1 MFCKIWKKLKRRKRV
16 RIDVTRNRYN
26 LLKKKTEA
34 LIKRMKIE
42 NTVYT
47 SEEVNCRLKFM
58 NNENMGEA
66 SFDNLEDVDL
76 FLTQT

>member
-16 RIDVTRNRYN
+16 RIDVTSNRYN
-26 LLKKKTEA
+26 LLKKKIEA

>member
-16 RIDVTRNRYN
+16 RIDVTSNRYN

-58 NNENMGEA
+58 YNENMGEA

>member
-16 RIDVTRNRYN
+16 RIDVTSNRYN
-26 LLKKKTEA
+26 LKKKKTEA

>member
-1 MFCKIWKKLKRRKRV
+1 MFCKIWKKLKQRKRV
-16 RIDVTRNRYN
+16 RIDVTRKHYN
-26 LLKKKTEA
+26 IMKKKTEA

>member
-16 RIDVTRNRYN
+16 RIDVTSNRYN

>member
-16 RIDVTRNRYN
+16 RIDITSNRYN

>member
-16 RIDVTRNRYN
+16 RIDVTSNRYN

-47 SEEVNCRLKFM
+47 S
-58 NNENMGEA
+58 
-66 SFDNLEDVDL
+66 
-76 FLTQT
+76 

>member
-16 RIDVTRNRYN
+16 RIDVTSNRYN

-42 NTVYT
+42 TTVYT

>member
-1 MFCKIWKKLKRRKRV
+1 
-16 RIDVTRNRYN
+16 
-26 LLKKKTEA
+26 
-34 LIKRMKIE
+34 MKIE